1 MSTST
6 PAAPCLQVPLTE
18 ALQRFE
24 LFRGFSEEDLQW
36 FVDHASDEL
45 FEEGALLVRDGD
57 EADAMTIIVEGQI
70 RFQSSA
76 PDSPVMIVRPGIATG
91 LLPYSRLQR
100 YSGNA
105 YALTRLRIA
114 RVHRD
119 KFDDMLHALPE
130 MAPRLVALM
139 ADRIREATRLR
150 EQHEKLKA
158 LGKLAAGLAHEL
170 NNPASAAQRS
180 ADDLQRWVILLRDS
194 NQALA
199 ASGFDAR
206 QFQCLLDIEHAMI
219 NDSSA
224 SPRLGSVER
233 SDTEEKL
240 AAWLV
245 RCGIA
250 RGWEFAP
257 IFVEAG
263 VQRESLMEIID
274 CFSEFA
280 REPAIARLA
289 SSLAIDRI
297 TKGIQASTRQISDLV
312 QTVKSYS
319 FVDQVPEQ
327 EIDVAAGIENTLA
340 IFSHRLRNGIEVVRQ
355 YDDNLPRI
363 TANGPELN
371 QVWTQLIDNAL
382 DAMDDSGTL
391 KIRTDSEPRMI
402 LVEIGDT
409 GKGIPPEIA
418 DRIFDPF
425 FTTKDVG
432 SGRGLGLD
440 LVFRIVQKHRGDV
453 RFTSR
458 PGDTSFQV
466 RLPMQNIGAF

>member
-6 PAAPCLQVPLTE
+6 PAAPCLQAPLAE

-24 LFRGFSEEDLQW
+24 LFRDLTDQDLQW
-36 FVDHASDEL
+36 FVEHASDEL

-57 EADAMTIIVEGQI
+57 EADAMSIIVEGQI
-70 RFQSSA
+70 RFQSSM

-100 YSGNA
+100 YTGNA
-105 YALTRLRIA
+105 YALTRLRVA

-119 KFDDMLHALPE
+119 NFEDMLRAVPQ
-130 MAPRLVALM
+130 MAPRLVAVM
-139 ADRIREATRLR
+139 SDRIREATRLR
-150 EQHEKLKA
+150 EQHEKLRA

-170 NNPASAAQRS
+170 NKPASAAQRS
-180 ADDLQRWVILLRDS
+180 ADDLQHWVILLRDS

-206 QFQCLLDIEHAMI
+206 QFQCLLEIEHSMI
-219 NDSSA
+219 EDASS
-224 SPRLGSVER
+224 SPWLGSIER

-245 RCGIA
+245 SCGVT

-263 VQRESLMEIID
+263 VQRECLMEVVD
-274 CFSEFA
+274 CFADSA

-297 TKGIQASTRQISDLV
+297 TKGIQASTRQITELV

-319 FVDQVPEQ
+319 FVDQAPEQ
-327 EIDVAAGIENTLA
+327 EIDVVAGIENTLT
-340 IFSHRLRNGIEVVRQ
+340 IFSHRLRNGIRVVRH
-355 YDDNLPRI
+355 YDDALPRI

-382 DAMDDSGTL
+382 DAMNDEGTL
-391 KIRTDSEPRMI
+391 KIRTDCEPRMV

-409 GKGIPPEIA
+409 GKGIPPEIT

-440 LVFRIVQKHRGDV
+440 LVFRIVQKHRGDI

-458 PGDTSFQV
+458 PGDTNFQV

>member
-6 PAAPCLQVPLTE
+6 PAAPCLQVPLAE

-24 LFRGFSEEDLQW
+24 LFRDLSCEDLQW
-36 FVDHASDEL
+36 FVDHASDEV
-45 FEEGALLVRDGD
+45 FEEGTLLVRDGD

-119 KFDDMLHALPE
+119 SFNDMLRAVPE

-139 ADRIREATRLR
+139 SDRIREATRLV

-180 ADDLQRWVILLRDS
+180 ADDLQHWVILLRDS

-206 QFQCLLDIEHAMI
+206 QFQCLLEIEHAMI
-219 NDSSA
+219 KDSSS
-224 SPRLGSVER
+224 SPHLGSVER
-233 SDTEEKL
+233 SDTEETL

-245 RCGIA
+245 ACGIA

-263 VQRESLMEIID
+263 VQRECLMEVID

-280 REPAIARLA
+280 REPAIARL
-289 SSLAIDRI
+289 SSALAIDRI

-319 FVDQVPEQ
+319 FVDQAPEQ
-327 EIDVAAGIENTLA
+327 EIEVVAGIENTLT
-340 IFSHRLRNGIEVVRQ
+340 IFSHRLRNGIQVMRQ
-355 YDDNLPRI
+355 YDNNLPRI

-382 DAMDDSGTL
+382 DAMDDEGTL
-391 KIRTDSEPRMI
+391 KIRTDCEPQMI
-402 LVEIGDT
+402 LVEISDT